1 MKTYVK
7 IVIILTLLVS
17 LPTFAETVP
26 EIDVEKLF
34 VEKKALIKESMQLTE
49 KESAVFWP
57 LYDDYEKIDIKIFKK
72 RSAHIRRYINERK
85 SLSDKKAESMMNE
98 YLQIEAEA
106 LSSKRAMVKNF
117 SDKLPPK
124 KVYQYF
130 VLAELL
136 EAGFF
141 SQIAENLPEIK

>member
-1 MKTYVK
+1 MKTIAK
-7 IVIILTLLVS
+7 ILIILMLIV
-17 LPTFAETVP
+17 PAQIPAETFS

-34 VEKKALIKESMQLTE
+34 AEKKALIKQAMQLTE
-49 KESAVFWP
+49 KERAVFWP
-57 LYDDYEKIDIKIFKK
+57 LYDDYEKIDINIFKK
-72 RSAHIRRYINERK
+72 RSEHIRRYIHERK

-117 SDKLPPK
+117 SNKLPSK
-124 KVYQYF
+124 RVYQYF
-130 VLAELL
+130 VLEELL

>member
-1 MKTYVK
+1 MKTYAK

-17 LPTFAETVP
+17 SPTLAETVP
-26 EIDVEKLF
+26 EIDVENLF
-34 VEKKALIKESMQLTE
+34 AEKKALVKEAMQLTE

-72 RSAHIRRYINERK
+72 RSDHIRRYLHERK

-106 LSSKRAMVKNF
+106 LSSKRIMVKKF
-117 SDKLPPK
+117 SEKLPLQ

-130 VLAELL
+130 VLEELL